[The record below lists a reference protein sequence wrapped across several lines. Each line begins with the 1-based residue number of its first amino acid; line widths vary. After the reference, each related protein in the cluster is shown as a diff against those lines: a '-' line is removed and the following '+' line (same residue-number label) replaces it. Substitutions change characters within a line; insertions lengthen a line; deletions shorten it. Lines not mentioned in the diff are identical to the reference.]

1 MEEFNFNNHFD
12 RNDGASRS
20 MSALRPS
27 QTTATSKSGKGPR
40 IIWTAEMTE
49 ALLETLKAQL
59 DLGKR
64 SDKGWK
70 PEAWNA
76 AQVSVARAS
85 PRGTVPPS
93 TAQVKSKLDNIK
105 LLFKE
110 WKALAKQSEFCWN
123 EQTELYEAGDY
134 VWENYLK
141 VIALH
146 QIDIPHT
153 NNSQTH
159 KYARWHQNNPLHNRD
174 LLHHLFLDSLATDDG
189 DVSMVGPV
197 TNESGAMDPALYD
210 AVLNSHRQQRKPSKR
225 KSGTSD
231 HHDNNG
237 TATSA
242 MRAVSM
248 VDGIAALMTE
258 ELSKRRKTR
267 QPDQPQSTKQEMA
280 IALLYSDYETR
291 LGTEGFVEA
300 INLIE
305 NESKAMIFTSLRAGD
320 KRDRWLERQ
329 IGTEIWPLDVV
340 V

>member
-1 MEEFNFNNHFD
+1 
-12 RNDGASRS
+12 
-20 MSALRPS
+20 
-27 QTTATSKSGKGPR
+27 
-40 IIWTAEMTE
+40 MTE
-49 ALLETLKAQL
+49 ALLETLKSQL

-70 PEAWNA
+70 PEAWSS

-110 WKALAKQSEFCWN
+110 WKTLAKQSEFGWN

-141 VIALH
+141 VHRARSLT
-146 QIDIPHT
+146 DIPHA
-153 NNSQTH
+153 NDGLHQTH

-197 TNESGAMDPALYD
+197 TNDSGAMDPAMYD
-210 AVLNSHRQQRKPSKR
+210 ALNSHRQQRKSSKR

-231 HHDNNG
+231 NHDNNR

-248 VDGIAALMTE
+248 AEGIALMTE

-267 QPDQPQSTKQEMA
+267 PDQLQSTKQEMA

-291 LGTEGFVEA
+291 LGTDAFVEA

-329 IGTEIWPLDVV
+329 IGTELWPLNVV